1 MKARELN
8 MIVNGYKCWMYDVCF
23 NHPDDSSFHT
33 CVCYVD
39 ESGDICEKNGDEFL
53 ENICKEIWEKY
64 NHSHYYHDMEI
75 SCNHIIDHEIYTTHT
90 RYNGYEVEKQPTTI
104 QKIKEV

>member
-1 MKARELN
+1 
-8 MIVNGYKCWMYDVCF
+8 MIINGYKCWMYDVCF
-23 NHPDDSSFHT
+23 NHPDDSSFNT
-33 CVCYVD
+33 LVCYVD

-53 ENICKEIWEKY
+53 ENVCKEIWEKY

-90 RYNGYEVEKQPTTI
+90 RYNGYEVERQPTTI
-104 QKIKEV
+104 QKIKKV

>member
-1 MKARELN
+1 

-23 NHPDDSSFHT
+23 NHPDDSSFFT
-33 CVCYVD
+33 SVCYIAD
-39 ESGDICEKNGDEFL
+39 KDDMADREDFMDIV
-53 ENICKEIWEKY
+53 CKEIWEKY

-75 SCNHIIDHEIYTTHT
+75 SCNHIIDHEIYTTHI